1 MKNEYKIVDDIVT
14 IYLKSKGKVL
24 KTIIDL
30 EDFDKAN
37 SFTGTWHACF
47 SPTSNS
53 FYVYGKLKS
62 NIKLHRLLCND
73 PKGSVV
79 DHINHDTLDNRRS
92 VNLRILTHAQ
102 NMQNLRTQKSK
113 TSKYRGVCWNN
124 KDKKWKA
131 QIKVNGKKRFL
142 GNFDN
147 EPDAAKAAQTARIK
161 YFPYTIEKEIWEEAQ

>member
-14 IYLKSKGKVL
+14 IYLKNKGKVL
-24 KTIIDL
+24 ETIIDL

-37 SFTGTWHACF
+37 SFAGTWHAYF

-53 FYVYGKLKS
+53 FYVYGKLKR
-62 NIKLHRLLCND
+62 IIRLHRLLCNA
-73 PKGSVV
+73 PNGIVV
-79 DHINHDTLDNRRS
+79 DHINHNTLDNRRS

-113 TSKYRGVCWNN
+113 TSKYRGVSWNK
-124 KDKKWKA
+124 KDKKWRA
-131 QIKVNGKKRFL
+131 QIKVNGVKRFL
-142 GNFDN
+142 GNFEN
-147 EPDAAKAAQTARIK
+147 EPEAAKAAQTARMK